1 MPSLPCSWLCNIH
14 ALVTICS
21 QSLVDGLKSK
31 DPKRLGVEDL
41 NLRMVDV
48 RIGVMELGMGM
59 SFIIF
64 WCLFKTFFKT
74 CPFVVFIC

>member
-1 MPSLPCSWLCNIH
+1 VEKKRDVIIAMLLDWLCSIH

-21 QSLVDGLKSK
+21 PSLVDGLKSK

-41 NLRMVDV
+41 SLRMVDV
-48 RIGVMELGMGM
+48 KIGVMELGMGM

-64 WCLFKTFFKT
+64 WCLFKTFS
-74 CPFVVFIC
+74 

>member
-1 MPSLPCSWLCNIH
+1 MEKKGDAIIAMLLDWLCSIH

-21 QSLVDGLKSK
+21 PSLVDGLKSK

-41 NLRMVDV
+41 SLRMVDV
-48 RIGVMELGMGM
+48 KTSIMSGMGM

-64 WCLFKTFFKT
+64 WCLFKTFS
-74 CPFVVFIC
+74 